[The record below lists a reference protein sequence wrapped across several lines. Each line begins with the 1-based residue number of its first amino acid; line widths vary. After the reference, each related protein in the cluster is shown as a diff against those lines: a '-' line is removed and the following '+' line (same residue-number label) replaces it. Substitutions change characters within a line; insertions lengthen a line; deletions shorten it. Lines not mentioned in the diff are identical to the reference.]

1 MNMFNVLGSSG
12 ISLHS
17 LRPCFVMHCIFC
29 SIFAV
34 KIPPMK
40 RQHIVLLIIALF
52 SLGSCVTMKKFND
65 LEKKCTT
72 ETEQLKQENEQLSVQ
87 ARELKFKVQQMEE
100 KIRSLASD
108 SADLMQQLEML
119 RKNYNQLDRA
129 YNELQA
135 AQEELLKGNERETAR
150 LLKKLQASQEELT
163 DRENRLKTLERDLQE
178 KKMILDRM
186 AVELDQRNARM
197 KELETILYRKDS
209 TVKALKN
216 KVSDALLGFEKEG
229 LSVNIRNGKVYVS
242 LEEKLLFQSGSTE
255 VDPRGIAA
263 LKRLA
268 KVLEQNPDINI
279 TIEGHTDDVPVIPSA
294 SIRDNWD
301 LSVKRATAI
310 VRILLDGTKIDPRRL
325 TASGR
330 GEFMPVD
337 PAKTKEARQKNRRT
351 EIILTPK
358 LDELLK
364 ILESE

>member
-1 MNMFNVLGSSG
+1 MLFKVYLPKIGMKMHIRYTAMIIMVL
-12 ISLHS
+12 
-17 LRPCFVMHCIFC
+17 FF
-29 SIFAV
+29 
-34 KIPPMK
+34 
-40 RQHIVLLIIALF
+40 
-52 SLGSCVTMKKFND
+52 LGSCVSMKKFND
-65 LEKKCTT
+65 LERKYTA
-72 ETEQLKQENEQLSVQ
+72 ENEQLKQENEQLSVQ
-87 ARELKFKVQQMEE
+87 LKELRFRMQQMEE
-100 KIRSLASD
+100 KLKMMAAD
-108 SADLMQQLEML
+108 SAELAQQLDEL

-129 YNELQA
+129 YTELQT

-150 LLKKLQASQEELT
+150 LMKKLQVSQEELSN
-163 DRENRLKTLERDLQE
+163 RETKLKMLERDLQE

-186 AVELDQRNARM
+186 AAELDQRNARM

-255 VDPRGIAA
+255 VDPRGVAA

-268 KVLEQNPDINI
+268 RVLEQNPDINI

-310 VRILLDGTKIDPRRL
+310 VRILLDGTRIDPRRL

-330 GEFMPVD
+330 GEFVPVD
-337 PAKTKEARQKNRRT
+337 PAKTREARQKNRRT